1 MRGTNAFIRSVTI
14 RVAVPR
20 WLGEKGVGVGDSLRE
35 GWKGEDTES
44 ITGEPFL
51 RERCYSARA
60 NFAFVFVNESL
71 RRAGESYRNFSL
83 ILAKLRFA
91 VSFESR

>member
-44 ITGEPFL
+44 IDHWGT
-51 RERCYSARA
+51 
-60 NFAFVFVNESL
+60 
-71 RRAGESYRNFSL
+71 
-83 ILAKLRFA
+83 
-91 VSFESR
+91 VSSRKMLLGSR